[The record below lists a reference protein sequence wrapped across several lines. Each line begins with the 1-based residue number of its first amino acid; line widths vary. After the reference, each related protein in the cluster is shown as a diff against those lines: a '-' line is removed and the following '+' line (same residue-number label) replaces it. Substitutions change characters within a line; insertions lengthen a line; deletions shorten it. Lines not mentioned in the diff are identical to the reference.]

1 MGDFKKSFND
11 KPRGGFGGDRGGS
24 KFGGPKKF
32 GSRPEGAGSFSR
44 GKFGSGERAAA
55 MMHPATCTECG
66 NKCMVP
72 FRPTG
77 EKPIFCD
84 NCFGDKREAPSRDF
98 RSDSRDFRDAP
109 RRDARPDSR
118 SSFAPKPSNNDGA
131 IKELNQ
137 QVSALHMKMDKI
149 LAAMGATPAQK
160 FAAKAE
166 KAADKA
172 TDFMADMFEDTKSTL
187 KDAVKKAGSSNAMK
201 EVKKDLVKA
210 KKTGTETLVRATKV
224 AKKTATTVAKA
235 VNTVAKKVAKAT
247 EKPAKKVAKKGKK

>member
-1 MGDFKKSFND
+1 MADYKKSFGD
-11 KPRGGFGGDRGGS
+11 KGRGGFGGGS

-44 GKFGSGERAAA
+44 GKFGSPDRERAE
-55 MMHPATCTECG
+55 MHPATCSECG

-77 EKPIFCD
+77 DKPIFCD

-109 RRDARPDSR
+109 RRDSRSDSR
-118 SSFAPKPSNNDGA
+118 SSFSPKPSNNDAA

-149 LAAMGATPAQK
+149 LTAMGATPAQK

-166 KAADKA
+166 KVADKA
-172 TDFMADMFEDTKSTL
+172 EDFMVDMFEDTKSTL
-187 KDAVKKAGSSNAMK
+187 KDVVKKAGSSNAVK
-201 EVKKDLVKA
+201 GVKKDLAKA
-210 KKTGTETLVRATKV
+210 KKTGTETLVKATKV

-235 VNTVAKKVAKAT
+235 VNTVAKKVVKAT
-247 EKPAKKVAKKGKK
+247 EKPAKKVAKKTK